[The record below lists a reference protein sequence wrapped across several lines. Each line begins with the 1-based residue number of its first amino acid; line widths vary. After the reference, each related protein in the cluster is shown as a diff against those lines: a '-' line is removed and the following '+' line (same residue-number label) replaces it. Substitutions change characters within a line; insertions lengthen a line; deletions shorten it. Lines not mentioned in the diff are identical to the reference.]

1 MKYSFYC
8 LLFLALGACTHS
20 KKVTQPTPVSR
31 IEETDSSQYRFGI
44 SFYSIG
50 AGIDGVARQQMMD
63 YIRQFEQ
70 KEGVT
75 LTYEKYAWGKEGE
88 QDYCFR
94 LNELSPGKQE
104 YFITQIKETLKKS
117 TRVHY
122 KEHSDC
128 AR

>member
-1 MKYSFYC
+1 MKHSLYC

-20 KKVTQPTPVSR
+20 KKVAQTTPVSR
-31 IEETDSSQYRFGI
+31 IEATDSSKYRFGI

-50 AGIDGVARQQMMD
+50 TGIDAAAKQQMMD

-94 LNELSPGKQE
+94 LHELSPVKQE
-104 YFITQIKETLKKS
+104 YFITQMKEMLKKS

-122 KEHSDC
+122 KEYSAC